1 MKRAR
6 LRLFLVAGILGL
18 AAFYAGAR
26 YTGSRQV
33 PTHPLTGRPIAGIAT
48 NTDWLDRPA
57 REQEEEPD
65 RALQLLE
72 IRRGMKVADI
82 GAGTGYM
89 TLRLAQLVGPDGR
102 VFANDVQRG
111 MLAIVERK
119 ARAAN
124 VTNIEIIQGT
134 ETDTRLPKAAVDLA
148 LLVDVYHEFRYPQA
162 MLRSI
167 RNALEPDGELV
178 LIEYRKEDSR
188 IPIAYTH
195 RMSLAEIRAEVEAEG
210 FTFERAVEDLPRQHI
225 VRFRRAGS

>member
-26 YTGSRQV
+26 YTGSRQI

-48 NTDWLDRPA
+48 NSGWLDRAA
-57 REQEEEPD
+57 REREEEPD

-72 IRRGMKVADI
+72 ILRGMTVADI

-89 TLRLAQLVGPDGR
+89 TLRLAQLVGPGGK

-111 MLAIVERK
+111 MLEIVERK
-119 ARAAN
+119 AQSAH
-124 VTNIEIIQGT
+124 VTNIEAIQGT
-134 ETDTRLPKAAVDLA
+134 ETDARLPKGTVDLA

-162 MLRSI
+162 MLRSV
-167 RNALEPDGELV
+167 RSALKPDGRLV
-178 LIEYRKEDSR
+178 FIEYRKEDPR

-195 RMSLAEIRAEVEAEG
+195 RMSVAEIRAEVEPEG
-210 FTFERAVEDLPRQHI
+210 FAFERAVEDLPRQHI
-225 VRFRRAGS
+225 VRFRRGGA